1 MEFTKSW
8 TRLSDWTELNNEQCW
23 ASFHVFISH
32 LHGFFMEKFL
42 FRSST
47 HFLIGLFIF
56 FLMLSCMSCFYILEI
71 NPVSCFICNYFLPF
85 CWLYFAYCFLWCAGE
100 HLFKFHLFIFY
111 FHCSRRWV
119 KEDPAVIYVK
129 NILPMFSSKSLI
141 VSGLTFRPFFSSF
154 WVYFCVWY

>member
-1 MEFTKSW
+1 MDREAWCAAVHGVSKSW

-32 LHGFFMEKFL
+32 LYGFFMEKFL

-47 HFLIGLFIF
+47 HFLIGLFI

-85 CWLYFAYCFLWCAGE
+85 CWLYFAYCFLWCAEE
-100 HLFKFHLFIFY
+100 HLFKFHLFVFCFI
-111 FHCSRRWV
+111 SIALGGGSKR
-119 KEDPAVIYVK
+119 
-129 NILPMFSSKSLI
+129 ILLWFM
-141 VSGLTFRPFFSSF
+141 
-154 WVYFCVWY
+154 